1 MRKGLKKV
9 LPGAGAVLL
18 ILTGGLL
25 AGAAEKE
32 QEYIFPDTDK
42 ELLTE
47 EDVKDL
53 PAQLLA
59 YGRYEILAKHGELFE
74 SEELKDYFG
83 TQKWYFGFLADE
95 KEVEGLLN
103 DYEKENLAFL
113 KKQEKAEGE
122 YELDQKDFDYELV
135 EKWLA
140 GTYVPGEEETG
151 TGGQEAGAE
160 KKEEE
165 SSGKKKAGDKK
176 NSGKETE
183 KAETEAPATEVAET
197 KAAETEAPVAEV
209 AETKAAE
216 TEAPATEVAETKAA
230 ETEAPATEAAET
242 KAAET
247 EALAAEVAETK
258 AAETEV
264 PAAEVAETKAAETE
278 APATEVA
285 ETKVPETEAAAG
297 SEKDSKFEDLSGVD
311 LFDLSPEIQETETKE
326 KETEAAEDTRSEYIF
341 ADADTRYLTQEEV
354 DKLSLQ
360 AVCYAKNEI
369 YARHGRKFLSTELQ
383 EYFNDKSWYQGT
395 VEAEK
400 FSPSVFNKY
409 ESDTIQILVKAEEKL
424 RSGGY
429 LLDQPGYDIHKV
441 DTACKHSAV
450 KKEKTD
456 ESSGHT
462 FIVIDS
468 DNIMHDDARIVGGK
482 VVDAE
487 GQEIPGCSIQEDG
500 KVVDFFGN
508 IVDPKEGQ
516 LVAEESFSK

>member
-9 LPGAGAVLL
+9 LPGSGAALL

-140 GTYVPGEEETG
+140 GTYVPGEEEIR
-151 TGGQEAGAE
+151 TGGQEAGTE

-165 SSGKKKAGDKK
+165 SSGKKKAGAKK

-183 KAETEAPATEVAET
+183 KAETEAPAAEVKEM
-197 KAAETEAPVAEV
+197 KAAETEAA
-209 AETKAAE
+209 
-216 TEAPATEVAETKAA
+216 
-230 ETEAPATEAAET
+230 
-242 KAAET
+242 
-247 EALAAEVAETK
+247 
-258 AAETEV
+258 
-264 PAAEVAETKAAETE
+264 AAEVAETKAAETE
-278 APATEVA
+278 APAAEVAEPKAAETEAPAAEVKEPKAAETEAPAAEVAETKVAETEAPATEVA
-285 ETKVPETEAAAG
+285 ETKATETEAAAD
-297 SEKDSKFEDLSGVD
+297 SEKGSKFEDLSGVD
-311 LFDLSPEIQETETKE
+311 LFALSPENQETKETETEE

-341 ADADTRYLTQEEV
+341 ADADIRYLTQEEV
-354 DKLSLQ
+354 NKLSLQ

-409 ESDTIQILVKAEEKL
+409 ESDNIQILVKAEEKL

-456 ESSGHT
+456 ESSGYT

-482 VVDAE
+482 VVDAK
-487 GQEIPGCSIQEDG
+487 GQEIPGCSIREDG

>member
-1 MRKGLKKV
+1 MRKGLKKI
-9 LPGAGAVLL
+9 LPGAGAALL

-103 DYEKENLAFL
+103 DYEKENLDFL

-140 GTYVPGEEETG
+140 GTYVPGEEGTG
-151 TGGQEAGAE
+151 TGGQEAGTE

-165 SSGKKKAGDKK
+165 SAGKKKAGAKK

-183 KAETEAPATEVAET
+183 KAETEAPAAEVKETKAAETEAAAAEMAET
-197 KAAETEAPVAEV
+197 KAAETEAA
-209 AETKAAE
+209 
-216 TEAPATEVAETKAA
+216 
-230 ETEAPATEAAET
+230 
-242 KAAET
+242 
-247 EALAAEVAETK
+247 AAEVAETE
-258 AAETEV
+258 AA
-264 PAAEVAETKAAETE
+264 AAEVAETKAAETE
-278 APATEVA
+278 AAAAEVA
-285 ETKVPETEAAAG
+285 ETKAPETEAAAG
-297 SEKDSKFEDLSGVD
+297 SEKGRKFEDLSGVD
-311 LFDLSPEIQETETKE
+311 LFDLSPEIQETATKE
-326 KETEAAEDTRSEYIF
+326 KETEVTEDTRSEYIF
-341 ADADTRYLTQEEV
+341 VDADIRYLTQEEV

-409 ESDTIQILVKAEEKL
+409 ESDNIQILVKEEEKL

-441 DTACKHSAV
+441 DTACKHSVV

-468 DNIMHDDARIVGGK
+468 DNIMHDDARIVDGK
-482 VVDAE
+482 VVDAK
-487 GQEIPGCSIQEDG
+487 GQEIPGCSIREDG